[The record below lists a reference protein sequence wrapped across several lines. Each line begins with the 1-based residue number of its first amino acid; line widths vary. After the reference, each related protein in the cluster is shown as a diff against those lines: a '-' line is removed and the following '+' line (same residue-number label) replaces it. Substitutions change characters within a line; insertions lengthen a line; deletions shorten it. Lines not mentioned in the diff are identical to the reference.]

1 MRIDRDLTAA
11 SVVPLLLLLLE
22 EKESYG
28 YQIIQR
34 IKASSQGQ
42 WNWSEG
48 MLYPVLHRLEQRELI
63 ESYWHVADTGRRRK
77 YYRLTKRGRAELQRQ
92 KKQWEIVRDTLGSLG
107 FSAGKGDILDGCGN
121 RDGGVESGSGCKEPL
136 GRRGPG

>member
-22 EKESYG
+22 KEESYG

-34 IKASSQGQ
+34 IRQLSRQQ
-42 WNWSEG
+42 WAWSEG

-63 ESYWHVADTGRRRK
+63 ESYWREAVAGRRRK
-77 YYRLTKRGRAELQRQ
+77 YYRLTKAGRAELQRQ
-92 KKQWEIVRDTLGSLG
+92 KQQWEIVQSTLANLG
-107 FSAGKGDILDGCGN
+107 LLMERGDASNGRGE
-121 RDGGVESGSGCKEPL
+121 RYSSVESGDREEEPSGF
-136 GRRGPG
+136 